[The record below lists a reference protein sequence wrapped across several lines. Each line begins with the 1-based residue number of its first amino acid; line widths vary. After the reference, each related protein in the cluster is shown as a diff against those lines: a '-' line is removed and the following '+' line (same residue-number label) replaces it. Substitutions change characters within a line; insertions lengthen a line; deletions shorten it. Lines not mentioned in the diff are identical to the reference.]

1 MFDENDPAKRGN
13 RKKRQPEHQTKIA
26 HSAILWSPPSR
37 GKRAWSKAYSFTVH
51 FDCNERHAISRAEHY
66 STHVSYQVFARKYRP
81 QVFDDVLGQDHVVR
95 TLKNAIQQ
103 QRLAHAYLF
112 VGPRGTGKTSTARIL
127 AKAVNCIQGPTVN
140 PCGICDSCREISQ
153 GISLDVLEIDGA
165 SNNSV
170 DQIRELRENVRF
182 APRGKYKIYII
193 DEVHMLTQQAFN
205 ALLKTL
211 EEPPAHVIFIF
222 ATTEPH
228 KVLPTI
234 LSRCQRFDLRRIPA
248 QTIAKHLEYIAG
260 KEGVHLD
267 QDAADAI
274 AVAAEGG
281 LRDAESM
288 LDQLVAFCGN
298 TIGENQVLEVFG
310 LTAEHIVAN
319 LTRAILKETAAE
331 ALAIVH
337 QQAEAGKDLSKLLG
351 DLLAFFRNLL
361 VYKIDPQSLRE
372 EISDHARV
380 VLEELAVNADTK
392 RLLRLIEGTSE
403 VEGTIKW
410 ASNKKLH
417 LEIALIRA
425 IQTLGEVSLDNV
437 IDALEGLRTGS
448 TSPPAKEASRGIKA
462 VEKVGA
468 ITAVEAAPSNNP
480 PQIAEPKAKP
490 NEAHEPEESAWPKIL
505 DTIRSRRPLIVSW
518 LEPATALYPERGTLK
533 LAFPKDQFLAVESL
547 SRPNNRK
554 ILEDVAGEILGGD
567 WKLDFELQED
577 LSPSRAKTVS
587 PEPVDSMGPF
597 KNDPKIQK
605 ALEIFKAEI
614 QSEP

>member
-1 MFDENDPAKRGN
+1 LHANID
-13 RKKRQPEHQTKIA
+13 
-26 HSAILWSPPSR
+26 
-37 GKRAWSKAYSFTVH
+37 
-51 FDCNERHAISRAEHY
+51 AISRTGHY
-66 STHVSYQVFARKYRP
+66 IVGVSYQVFARKYRP

-127 AKAVNCIQGPTVN
+127 AKAVNCVQGPTAT
-140 PCGICDSCREISQ
+140 PCGVCDSCREISQ
-153 GISLDVLEIDGA
+153 GINLDVLEIDGA

-170 DQIRELRENVRF
+170 DQIRELRDNVRF
-182 APRGKYKIYII
+182 APRGKYKVYII
-193 DEVHMLTQQAFN
+193 DEVHMLSPQAFN

-211 EEPPAHVIFIF
+211 EEPPSHVIFIF

-248 QTIAKHLEYIAG
+248 LTIARHLEYIAG
-260 KEGVHLD
+260 KEEVHLEP
-267 QDAADAI
+267 DAAAAI

-288 LDQLVAFCGN
+288 LDQLVAFCGS

-319 LTRAILKETAAE
+319 LTRAILSQSAAD

-337 QQAEAGKDLSKLLG
+337 QQAEAGKDLTKLLT
-351 DLLAFFRNLL
+351 DLLSFFRNLL
-361 VYKIDPQSLRE
+361 IYKIDPQSLRE
-372 EISDHARV
+372 EISDYARAT
-380 VLEELAVNADTK
+380 LEELTPALDTK

-403 VEGTIKW
+403 VEATIKW

-417 LEIALIRA
+417 LEITLIRA
-425 IQTLGEVSLDNV
+425 IQTLSEVSLDNV
-437 IDALEGLRTGS
+437 IDALENLRGAS
-448 TSPPAKEASRGIKA
+448 GIPPVKENKIALSGEKRAPTELDREKQTIVLPPTVDPVEADAPRNPLVQATEPKITLKEADES
-462 VEKVGA
+462 
-468 ITAVEAAPSNNP
+468 TW
-480 PQIAEPKAKP
+480 PQIM
-490 NEAHEPEESAWPKIL
+490 EA
-505 DTIRSRRPLIVSW
+505 IRARRPLIVSW
-518 LEPATALYPERGTLK
+518 LESAIPLYPARGILK
-533 LAFPKDQFLAVESL
+533 LAFPKDQSIAIESL

-554 ILEDVAGEILGGD
+554 ILEDVAGETLGGP
-567 WKLDFELQED
+567 WKLEFESRDD
-577 LSPSRAKTVS
+577 LFVGRVK
-587 PEPVDSMGPF
+587 PEPPAPVDPMEVF

-605 ALEIFKAEI
+605 ALELFKAEI

>member
-1 MFDENDPAKRGN
+1 M
-13 RKKRQPEHQTKIA
+13 
-26 HSAILWSPPSR
+26 
-37 GKRAWSKAYSFTVH
+37 
-51 FDCNERHAISRAEHY
+51 
-66 STHVSYQVFARKYRP
+66 SYQVFARKYRP

-127 AKAVNCIQGPTVN
+127 AKAVNCIQGPTVQ
-140 PCGICDSCREISQ
+140 PCGVCDSCREISQ

-170 DQIRELRENVRF
+170 DQIRELRDNVRF
-182 APRGKYKIYII
+182 APRGKFKIYII

-211 EEPPAHVIFIF
+211 EEPPSHVIFIF

-248 QTIAKHLEYIAG
+248 QTIAKHLQYIAG
-260 KEGVHLD
+260 KEEVRLD
-267 QDAADAI
+267 PDAAAAI

-298 TIGENQVLEVFG
+298 SIGENQVLEVFG
-310 LTAEHIVAN
+310 LTAEHIVAD
-319 LTRAILKETAAE
+319 LTRAILRQASAD

-337 QQAEAGKDLSKLLG
+337 HQAEAGKDLTKLLG

-361 VYKIDPQSLRE
+361 IYKIDPQSLRE
-372 EISDHARV
+372 EISDHARTA
-380 VLEELAVNADTK
+380 LEELAPVVDTK
-392 RLLRLIEGTSE
+392 RLLRLIEGISE
-403 VEGTIKW
+403 VEATIKW

-417 LEIALIRA
+417 LEIALIRS
-425 IQTLGEVSLDNV
+425 IQTLSEVDFDEV
-437 IDALEGLRTGS
+437 IDALENLRDASGAAPVKQSKIAPTDEKRAIQAPTAPNQGTS
-448 TSPPAKEASRGIKA
+448 VLPSIETVKTPLPTSP
-462 VEKVGA
+462 
-468 ITAVEAAPSNNP
+468 APPSTEGKT
-480 PQIAEPKAKP
+480 EPR
-490 NEAHEPEESAWPKIL
+490 EPEESTWPQIL
-505 DTIRSRRPLIVSW
+505 QAIRTRRPLIVSW
-518 LEPATALYPERGTLK
+518 LEPAIPLYPEPGTLK
-533 LAFPKDQFLAVESL
+533 LAFPKDQSIAVESL

-554 ILEDVAGEILGGD
+554 ILEEVAGEILGGA
-567 WKLDFELQED
+567 WKLEFELRDD
-577 LSPSRAKTVS
+577 LSGGRVKYEPPT
-587 PEPVDSMGPF
+587 PVDPMETF

-605 ALEIFKAEI
+605 ALELFKAEI
-614 QSEP
+614 QSDT